1 MKKKFSGMAPE
12 AFPAYKYSYN
22 LGDIVKNSY
31 LLQPK
36 KYAYDFISQACGR
49 STFDE
54 NHGWRTPTR

>member
-1 MKKKFSGMAPE
+1 MAPE

-36 KYAYDFISQACGR
+36 KYAYDFISQACGC